1 MIRCTPR
8 PYVSRR
14 VATRVIVP
22 CRMVAQETPHTTIP
36 KQSKRYRVPTP
47 PPKTS
52 IPPVNDS
59 LHAPPPKT
67 SIPPMNDSLHAPPPP
82 PPTHI
87 VISDDN
93 PHYHSKVLC
102 KSAFTGAGLVVAGPI
117 GALVG
122 YWLGTAISDD

>member
-8 PYVSRR
+8 SCVSPR
-14 VATRVIVP
+14 VAPHVVVP
-22 CRMVAQETPHTTIP
+22 RRMVAQGTPHTTIP
-36 KQSKRYRVPTP
+36 KQSKRYRVPPP

-59 LHAPPPKT
+59 LHAPPPPSPT
-67 SIPPMNDSLHAPPPP
+67 
-82 PPTHI
+82 THI
-87 VISDDN
+87 VISDEN